1 MRNSIPSNLYAI
13 VSVVNLKRLRNISYR
28 TTMYIAKSRS
38 NSDLWGMIVKRV
50 KSKGKRVMWIVTFL
64 LSISPQHSIL
74 STLNFTLS
82 TLHYLLYTFKR
93 HDSQG
98 RNRICFL
105 FLSSEATHIP
115 VFHVGLA
122 EG

>member
-28 TTMYIAKSRS
+28 TTMYIAKSKG

-64 LSISPQHSIL
+64 LSISPEHSIL

-82 TLHYLLYTFKR
+82 TLIFR
-93 HDSQG
+93 DS
-98 RNRICFL
+98 
-105 FLSSEATHIP
+105 
-115 VFHVGLA
+115 
-122 EG
+122 